1 MVTDEK
7 TSSFFSKHIKT
18 LFWIVFIIIMFMTWY
33 FSKSIE
39 MRGNNSAS
47 VFTASGIVHEI
58 SLYKDKVEPTTLNVR
73 VGEEVLFVV
82 KDSSK
87 HNIAEERK
95 RKTDARLESGEFS
108 GEESYSLVFQNKGTM
123 SFYDRMNQDIRV
135 TIVIE

>member
-1 MVTDEK
+1 MVIDEK
-7 TSSFFSKHIKT
+7 SSSFFSRHIKT
-18 LFWIVFIIIMFMTWY
+18 FFWIVFIIIMFVTWY

-47 VFTASGIVHEI
+47 VFTSSGVVHEI
-58 SLYKDKVEPTTLNVR
+58 SLYKDRAETTMLNIR

-82 KDSSK
+82 KDASN

-108 GEESYSLVFQNKGTM
+108 EGESYSLVFQNKGSM
-123 SFYDRMNQDIRV
+123 SFYDRLNQDIRV
-135 TIVIE
+135 TVVIE